1 MQTPVFSHHPPDL
14 MVKARRHLADLDP
27 VLARAEAATPPV
39 SWRGRPGGFI
49 GLAKMIVE
57 QQVSV
62 AAARTIWNRLV
73 EGVGAVEPDRVLLHD
88 ELGLRSF
95 GLSLPKARYI
105 RGLAADVVEGRLDFD
120 RVALMPDEEAVAA
133 LTSIK
138 GVGRWT
144 AETYLMFCHGRLD
157 VFPVADVA
165 LQEALRVAEGAQ
177 ARLGQAELAE
187 RALAWRPYRSV
198 AAHLLWAYY
207 GVLKTKD
214 A

>member
-14 MVKARRHLADLDP
+14 MVMARRHLADLDP

-39 SWRGRPGGFI
+39 SWRGRPGGFS
-49 GLAKMIVE
+49 GLPKMIVE

-88 ELGLRSF
+88 ELGLRAF

-207 GVLKTKD
+207 GVLKTK
-214 A
+214 AV

>member
-1 MQTPVFSHHPPDL
+1 
-14 MVKARRHLADLDP
+14 
-27 VLARAEAATPPV
+27 
-39 SWRGRPGGFI
+39 
-49 GLAKMIVE
+49 
-57 QQVSV
+57 
-62 AAARTIWNRLV
+62 
-73 EGVGAVEPDRVLLHD
+73 
-88 ELGLRSF
+88 
-95 GLSLPKARYI
+95 
-105 RGLAADVVEGRLDFD
+105 
-120 RVALMPDEEAVAA
+120 MPDEEAVAA

-207 GVLKTKD
+207 GVLKTK
-214 A
+214 AV

>member
-14 MVKARRHLADLDP
+14 MVMARRHLADLDP

-39 SWRGRPGGFI
+39 SWRGRPGGFS
-49 GLAKMIVE
+49 GLSKMIVE

-88 ELGLRSF
+88 EHGLRAF
-95 GLSLPKARYI
+95 GLSLPKAGYI

-207 GVLKTKD
+207 GVLKTK
-214 A
+214 AV